1 MYKARCFFFG
11 IVFLSTFIFAE
22 PIRVINRMN
31 QTQSQI
37 GVLENFPTVYCSSK
51 DLADVLASQV
61 FENSERQKLVLYI
74 GDHRVKISAN
84 TSYIIVDEHV
94 FQMPAHAVSSSGDLY
109 IPAEAIFTILQT
121 TILPGITYDSNRKV
135 LDIALVE
142 FNITGLAIEDK
153 ANGTIL
159 RIKTRKRFD
168 EKYIS
173 TFFHKNG
180 WFYVTVQEGI
190 VDSSEIQKT
199 DTRGII
205 KNIVANQL
213 GESAQLAFQLRSE
226 VERYEF
232 YQSVDPSEIIVTL
245 RTPLSK
251 SADRI
256 KAIKSRWELDTVV
269 LDPGH
274 GGKDA
279 GALGKNGTKEKDITL
294 DIIKRVG
301 RLLEKNTHIKV
312 KYTRSEDVFV
322 PLWKRTRFANKSNG
336 KLFVSVHV
344 NGNRNRSAQGFETY
358 LLSPGRNSDAIEV
371 AAREN
376 GVIELEESREGLY
389 PELTAENMIVATM
402 AQSMFMKESEDLAG
416 MIQKELQ
423 HELNSKNRGVK
434 QAGFVVLVGASMPNV
449 LVEVG
454 FITNLTEERKL
465 RKSAYR
471 QKIAEALYRS
481 IVTFKKSR
489 EFILAES

>member
-1 MYKARCFFFG
+1 MVKVRWFFFG
-11 IVFLSTFIFAE
+11 FVLFSAVILAE
-22 PIRVINRMN
+22 PIRVINHTT

-37 GVLENFPTVYCSSK
+37 GVLENYLAVYCSSK
-51 DLADVLASQV
+51 DLANVLASQV

-84 TSYIIVDEHV
+84 TSYIIVDERV
-94 FQMPAHAVSSSGDLY
+94 FQMPAHAISNSGDLY
-109 IPAEAIFTILQT
+109 LPAEAIFTILQT
-121 TILPGITYDSNRKV
+121 TILPGITYDSNRQL

-142 FNITGLAIEDK
+142 FNITGLAIDDK

-159 RIKTRKRFD
+159 RIKTRKRFND
-168 EKYIS
+168 KFIS
-173 TFFHKNG
+173 TFSHKNG

-190 VDSSEIQKT
+190 VDSSEIRKT

-205 KNIVANQL
+205 KNVVVNQL

-226 VERYEF
+226 IERHEF
-232 YQSVDPSEIIVTL
+232 YQSVDPSEIVVTL

-269 LDPGH
+269 LDAGH

-294 DIIKRVG
+294 DIVKRVG

-312 KYTRSEDVFV
+312 KYTRNEDVFV
-322 PLWKRTRFANKSNG
+322 PLWKRTRIANEVNG

-344 NGNRNRSAQGFETY
+344 NGNRNRSARGFETY
-358 LLSPGRNSDAIEV
+358 LLKPGRNDDAIEV

-389 PELTAENMIVATM
+389 PELTAENMIMATM

-416 MIQKELQ
+416 MVQKEMQ
-423 HELNSKNRGVK
+423 HNLNSKNRGVK

-454 FITNLTEERKL
+454 FITNPTEEKNMRKP
-465 RKSAYR
+465 AYR
-471 QKIAEALYRS
+471 QKIAEAIYRS

-489 EFILAES
+489 EFVLAEG